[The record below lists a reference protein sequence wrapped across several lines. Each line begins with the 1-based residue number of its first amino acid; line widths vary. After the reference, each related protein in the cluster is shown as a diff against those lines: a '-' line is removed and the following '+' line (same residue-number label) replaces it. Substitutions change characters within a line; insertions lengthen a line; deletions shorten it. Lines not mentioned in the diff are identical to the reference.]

1 PFDELR
7 LRQAVAYAI
16 DADSMITSIMEGLAT
31 RNYGPM
37 PTGLFAYK
45 PEIEQYGYHYDP
57 AKAKALIAE
66 AGWADTNGDGVL
78 EKGDAKLEVLFWG
91 FSDPTYDKVAQVIQN
106 QLQQVGFKVNLQ
118 TLEGGTMLA
127 GLSKNT
133 SDLNLMGW
141 GQTEPDMLRG
151 MTNGT
156 WGL

>member
-1 PFDELR
+1 
-7 LRQAVAYAI
+7 
-16 DADSMITSIMEGLAT
+16 
-31 RNYGPM
+31 
-37 PTGLFAYK
+37 
-45 PEIEQYGYHYDP
+45 
-57 AKAKALIAE
+57 KALLTE

-156 WGL
+156 WGLGRYRDQQTQTLLTQALETTDRAKRTDLYFQAAQKMLADAAIVPLWSPLFALAARSQ